1 MIVASAATVAR
12 QQGSTK
18 LQRITRE
25 TMASLGAATGAASG
39 AVIGGA
45 IGWLMGMGFLSI
57 SDIGPF
63 TWAGPLMAAFTGF
76 TAGGFIG
83 GLAGVLIG
91 MFIPDL

>member
-1 MIVASAATVAR
+1 
-12 QQGSTK
+12 
-18 LQRITRE
+18 
-25 TMASLGAATGAASG
+25 
-39 AVIGGA
+39 
-45 IGWLMGMGFLSI
+45 MGMGFLSI